1 MRMDY
6 LMRSIDHWILV
17 VNRLARH
24 LFSQS
29 AVIVERLSVTDLNFD
44 FGASGLQNYFAALRA
59 RKILSFP
66 EGYEHRQ
73 LADLGH
79 GQLGHGKRDL
89 AVEQIPAPAAYLNL
103 ARRECWVSQGLAMIA
118 ERRSGWMGRAR

>member
-1 MRMDY
+1 M
-6 LMRSIDHWILV
+6 
-17 VNRLARH
+17 
-24 LFSQS
+24 
-29 AVIVERLSVTDLNFD
+29 IVGRLSVPDLNFD
-44 FGASGLQNYFAALRA
+44 FAASGLQNYFAALRT

-79 GQLGHGKRDL
+79 GQLGHGKLRLGRDL

-103 ARRECWVSQGLAMIA
+103 ARRECRVSRGLAMIA
-118 ERRSGWMGRAR
+118 ERRSGWMGPARWKRCPGEYWNLANFAEYFDRLA